1 MCPALA
7 ASRQAKP
14 KMNPTA
20 RPKRGDVKRSG
31 IANGMFAAQIQAL
44 YQHIPMVLIVNV
56 VNSALVAI
64 VLAAYKG
71 QIWWLVFLAL
81 SIAVSCVRAFGW
93 ARYRRKTVPPSA
105 AAAWAMS
112 ATLGSAISG
121 LLWGA
126 GSALLLADNLVEQ
139 TFVAFV
145 IGGMCVA
152 SLVAFSN
159 YLPAF
164 IAYVFPSSLPLAS
177 RFFLDG
183 WTVHGDMMVVF
194 SVAITLAAYSSTRS
208 FVNGLCLNLHLIEK
222 TKQLTAANERLKTEI
237 EQRKAVEDQLRQA
250 HKMEALGQLT
260 GGIAHDFN
268 NLLTVVIGHLELA
281 HDRIGVDSRPA
292 ALLQVALR
300 AAERGA
306 ALTRHLLAFARRQH
320 LDPRP
325 VDIAAVIGSAEKIL
339 MQTIGP
345 DIRLVI
351 QSTPDLHPAWVDPN
365 QLELAILNLALNAR
379 DAMPSGGVLR
389 IDTQNRQRDRDIAST
404 EPLSQDY
411 VVVSVS
417 DTGTGMSK
425 EILER
430 AFEPFFTTKEAGHGS
445 GLGLS
450 IVHGFA
456 AQSGGSVRIAST
468 PGQGTRVDL
477 WLPRARSEAFKCL
490 DVEPDQ
496 SIIEPSQAKILVCDD
511 DGGVL
516 TFVGAVLRGDGY
528 TVWEA
533 GTPSEALEIVERERP
548 IDLLLVDYAMPEMN
562 GLAVIDRARDC
573 QRGLK
578 TLMMSGHADILH
590 SAGMSGVPLL
600 AKPFKV
606 AELRKRIAEIMFPRF
621 PELAR
626 TDAGLRDF
634 AMSD

>member
-1 MCPALA
+1 V
-7 ASRQAKP
+7 R
-14 KMNPTA
+14 
-20 RPKRGDVKRSG
+20 RSG
-31 IANGMFAAQIQAL
+31 IASGIFAAQIQAL
-44 YQHIPMVLIVNV
+44 YQHIPMLLTVNV

-64 VLAAYKG
+64 VLASYRG
-71 QIWWLVFLAL
+71 QVWWLVFLAL
-81 SIAVSCVRAFGW
+81 SVAVSAVRALGW
-93 ARYRRKTVPPSA
+93 ARYRRKPAPPDSVA
-105 AAAWAMS
+105 KWAMS
-112 ATLGSAISG
+112 AAIGSAVSG
-121 LLWGA
+121 LLWGV
-126 GSALLLADNLVEQ
+126 GSALLLPDNLVEQ

-152 SLVAFSN
+152 SLVAYSN

-164 IAYVFPSSLPLAS
+164 IAYVFPSSLPLAG

-183 WTVHGDMMVVF
+183 WSVHGDMMVVF
-194 SVAITLAAYSSTRS
+194 AVAITLAAYSSTRS
-208 FVNGLCLNLHLIEK
+208 FVNGLRLNFHLREK
-222 TKQLTAANERLKTEI
+222 TNQLTAANKQLELEI
-237 EQRKAVEDQLRQA
+237 EQRRMAEDQLRQA

-281 HDRIGVDSRPA
+281 QNRISSDARPA

-306 ALTRHLLAFARRQH
+306 TLTRHLLAFARRQH

-325 VDIAAVIGSAEKIL
+325 VDIPAVIGSVEKIL
-339 MQTIGP
+339 KQTIGP
-345 DIRLVI
+345 DIRLI
-351 QSTPDLHPAWVDPN
+351 IGSAPDLHPAWADAN

-389 IDTQNRQRDRDIAST
+389 IDTENRKGDSATQPAQ
-404 EPLSQDY
+404 EY

-417 DTGTGMSK
+417 DTGIGMSK
-425 EILER
+425 ETLER
-430 AFEPFFTTKEAGHGS
+430 AFEPFFTTKEAGQGS

-456 AQSGGSVRIAST
+456 AQSGGSVRITSS
-468 PGQGTRVDL
+468 PGQGTKVDL
-477 WLPRARSEAFKCL
+477 WLPRAQSEAFKCL
-490 DVEPDQ
+490 DPEPDQ
-496 SIIEPSQAKILVCDD
+496 SVIESRRAKILVCDD

-516 TFVGAVLRGDGY
+516 DFVGAVLRSEGY

-533 GTPSEALEIVERERP
+533 ETPDQALEIVERERP

-562 GLAVIDRARDC
+562 GIAVINRARDC

-590 SAGMSGVPLL
+590 SSGMLGIPLL

-606 AELRKRIAEIMFPRF
+606 AELRKRIAEIMFPQL
-621 PELAR
+621 PELAHP
-626 TDAGLRDF
+626 DAGLQDF

>member
-1 MCPALA
+1 M
-7 ASRQAKP
+7 R
-14 KMNPTA
+14 
-20 RPKRGDVKRSG
+20 RSG
-31 IANGMFAAQIQAL
+31 IASGIFAAQIQAL
-44 YQHIPMVLIVNV
+44 YQHIPMVLTVNV

-64 VLAAYKG
+64 VLASYRG
-71 QIWWLVFLAL
+71 QAWWLVFLAL
-81 SIAVSCVRAFGW
+81 SVAVSAVRALGW
-93 ARYRRKTVPPSA
+93 ARYRRKPVPPGSVA
-105 AAAWAMS
+105 KWAMS
-112 ATLGSAISG
+112 AAIGSAVSG
-121 LLWGA
+121 LLWGV
-126 GSALLLADNLVEQ
+126 GSALLLPDNLVEQ

-152 SLVAFSN
+152 SLVAYSN

-164 IAYVFPSSLPLAS
+164 IAYVFPSSLPLAG

-183 WTVHGDMMVVF
+183 WSVHGDMMVVF
-194 SVAITLAAYSSTRS
+194 AVAITLAAYSSTRS
-208 FVNGLCLNLHLIEK
+208 FVNGLRLNFHLREK
-222 TKQLTAANERLKTEI
+222 TNQLTAANKQLELEI
-237 EQRKAVEDQLRQA
+237 EQRRMAEDQLRQA

-281 HDRIGVDSRPA
+281 QNRISSDARPA

-306 ALTRHLLAFARRQH
+306 TLTRHLLAFARRQH

-325 VDIAAVIGSAEKIL
+325 VDIPAVIGSVEKIL
-339 MQTIGP
+339 KQTIGP
-345 DIRLVI
+345 DIRLI
-351 QSTPDLHPAWVDPN
+351 IGSAPDLHPAWADAN

-389 IDTQNRQRDRDIAST
+389 IDTENRKGDSATQPT
-404 EPLSQDY
+404 QEY
-411 VVVSVS
+411 VVISVS
-417 DTGTGMSK
+417 DTGIGMSK
-425 EILER
+425 ETLER
-430 AFEPFFTTKEAGHGS
+430 AFEPFFTTKEAGQGS

-456 AQSGGSVRIAST
+456 AQSGGSVRITSS
-468 PGQGTRVDL
+468 PGQGTKVDL
-477 WLPRARSEAFKCL
+477 WLPRAQSEAFKCL
-490 DVEPDQ
+490 DPEPDQ
-496 SIIEPSQAKILVCDD
+496 SVIESRRAKILVCDD

-516 TFVGAVLRGDGY
+516 DFVGAVLRSDGY

-533 GTPSEALEIVERERP
+533 ETPDQALEIVERERP

-562 GLAVIDRARDC
+562 GIAVINRARDC

-590 SAGMSGVPLL
+590 SSGMLGIPLL

-606 AELRKRIAEIMFPRF
+606 AELRKRIAEIMFPQL
-621 PELAR
+621 PELAHP
-626 TDAGLRDF
+626 DAGLQDF

>member
-1 MCPALA
+1 V
-7 ASRQAKP
+7 R
-14 KMNPTA
+14 
-20 RPKRGDVKRSG
+20 RSG
-31 IANGMFAAQIQAL
+31 IASGIFAAQIQAL
-44 YQHIPMVLIVNV
+44 YQHIPMVLTVNV

-64 VLAAYKG
+64 VLASYRG
-71 QIWWLVFLAL
+71 QVWWLVFLAL
-81 SIAVSCVRAFGW
+81 SVAVSAVRALGW
-93 ARYRRKTVPPSA
+93 ARYRRKPAPPDSVA
-105 AAAWAMS
+105 KWAMS
-112 ATLGSAISG
+112 AAIGSAVSG
-121 LLWGA
+121 LLWGV
-126 GSALLLADNLVEQ
+126 GSALLLPDNLVEQ

-152 SLVAFSN
+152 SLVAYSN

-164 IAYVFPSSLPLAS
+164 IAYVFPSSLPLAG

-183 WTVHGDMMVVF
+183 WSVHGDMMVVF
-194 SVAITLAAYSSTRS
+194 AVAITLAAYSSTRS
-208 FVNGLCLNLHLIEK
+208 FVNGLRLNFHLREK
-222 TKQLTAANERLKTEI
+222 TNQLTAANKQLELEI
-237 EQRKAVEDQLRQA
+237 EQRRMAEDQLRQA

-281 HDRIGVDSRPA
+281 QNRISSDARPA

-306 ALTRHLLAFARRQH
+306 TLTRHLLAFARRQH

-325 VDIAAVIGSAEKIL
+325 VDIPAVIGSVEKIL
-339 MQTIGP
+339 KQTIGP
-345 DIRLVI
+345 DIRLI
-351 QSTPDLHPAWVDPN
+351 IGSAPDLHPAWADAN

-389 IDTQNRQRDRDIAST
+389 IDTENRKGDSATQPAQ
-404 EPLSQDY
+404 EY

-417 DTGTGMSK
+417 DTGIGMSK
-425 EILER
+425 ETLER
-430 AFEPFFTTKEAGHGS
+430 AFEPFFTTKEAGQGS

-456 AQSGGSVRIAST
+456 AQSGGSVRITSS
-468 PGQGTRVDL
+468 PGQGTKVDL
-477 WLPRARSEAFKCL
+477 WLPRAQSEAFKCL
-490 DVEPDQ
+490 DPEPDQ
-496 SIIEPSQAKILVCDD
+496 SVIESRRAKILVCDD

-516 TFVGAVLRGDGY
+516 DFVGAVLRSDGY

-533 GTPSEALEIVERERP
+533 ETPDQALEIVERERP

-562 GLAVIDRARDC
+562 GIAVINRARDC

-590 SAGMSGVPLL
+590 SSGMLGIPLL

-606 AELRKRIAEIMFPRF
+606 AELRKRIAEIMFPQL
-621 PELAR
+621 PELAHP
-626 TDAGLRDF
+626 DAGLQDF

>member
-1 MCPALA
+1 V
-7 ASRQAKP
+7 R
-14 KMNPTA
+14 
-20 RPKRGDVKRSG
+20 RSG
-31 IANGMFAAQIQAL
+31 IASGIFAAQIQAL
-44 YQHIPMVLIVNV
+44 YQHIPMVLTVNV

-64 VLAAYKG
+64 VLASYRG
-71 QIWWLVFLAL
+71 QVWWLVFLAL
-81 SIAVSCVRAFGW
+81 SVAVSAVRALGW
-93 ARYRRKTVPPSA
+93 ARYRRKPAPPDSVA
-105 AAAWAMS
+105 KWAMS
-112 ATLGSAISG
+112 AAIGSAVSG
-121 LLWGA
+121 LLWGV
-126 GSALLLADNLVEQ
+126 GSALLLPDNLVEQ

-152 SLVAFSN
+152 SLVAYSN

-164 IAYVFPSSLPLAS
+164 IAYVFPSSLPLAG

-183 WTVHGDMMVVF
+183 WSVHGDMMVVF
-194 SVAITLAAYSSTRS
+194 AVAITLAAYSSTRS
-208 FVNGLCLNLHLIEK
+208 FVNGLRLNFHLREK
-222 TKQLTAANERLKTEI
+222 TNQLTAANKQLELEI
-237 EQRKAVEDQLRQA
+237 EQRRMAEDQLRQA

-281 HDRIGVDSRPA
+281 QNRISSDARPA

-306 ALTRHLLAFARRQH
+306 TLTRHLLAFARRQH

-325 VDIAAVIGSAEKIL
+325 VDIPAVIGSVEKIL
-339 MQTIGP
+339 KQTIGP
-345 DIRLVI
+345 DIRLI
-351 QSTPDLHPAWVDPN
+351 IGSAPDLHPAWADAN

-389 IDTQNRQRDRDIAST
+389 IDTENRKGDSATQPAQ
-404 EPLSQDY
+404 EY

-417 DTGTGMSK
+417 DTGIGMSK
-425 EILER
+425 ETLER
-430 AFEPFFTTKEAGHGS
+430 AFEPFFTTKEAGQGS

-456 AQSGGSVRIAST
+456 AQSGGSVRITSS
-468 PGQGTRVDL
+468 PGQGTKVDL
-477 WLPRARSEAFKCL
+477 WLPRAQSEAFKCL
-490 DVEPDQ
+490 DPEPDQ
-496 SIIEPSQAKILVCDD
+496 SVIESRRAKILVCDD

-516 TFVGAVLRGDGY
+516 DFVGAVLRSEGY

-533 GTPSEALEIVERERP
+533 ETPDQALEIVERERP

-562 GLAVIDRARDC
+562 GIAVINRARDC

-590 SAGMSGVPLL
+590 SSGMLGIPLL

-606 AELRKRIAEIMFPRF
+606 AELRKRIAEIMFPQL
-621 PELAR
+621 PELAHP
-626 TDAGLRDF
+626 DAGLQDF

>member
-1 MCPALA
+1 V
-7 ASRQAKP
+7 R
-14 KMNPTA
+14 
-20 RPKRGDVKRSG
+20 RSG
-31 IANGMFAAQIQAL
+31 IASGIFAAQIQAL
-44 YQHIPMVLIVNV
+44 YQHIPMVLTVNV

-64 VLAAYKG
+64 VLASYRG
-71 QIWWLVFLAL
+71 QVWWLVFLAL
-81 SIAVSCVRAFGW
+81 SVAVSAVRALGW
-93 ARYRRKTVPPSA
+93 ARYRRKPAPPDSVA
-105 AAAWAMS
+105 KWAMS
-112 ATLGSAISG
+112 AAIGSAVSG
-121 LLWGA
+121 LLWGV
-126 GSALLLADNLVEQ
+126 GSALLLPDNLVEQ

-152 SLVAFSN
+152 SLVAYSN

-164 IAYVFPSSLPLAS
+164 IAYVFPSSLPLAG

-183 WTVHGDMMVVF
+183 WSVHGDMMVVF
-194 SVAITLAAYSSTRS
+194 AVAITLAAYSSTRS
-208 FVNGLCLNLHLIEK
+208 FVNGLRLNFHLREK
-222 TKQLTAANERLKTEI
+222 TNQLTAANTQLELEI
-237 EQRKAVEDQLRQA
+237 EQRRMAEDQLRQA

-281 HDRIGVDSRPA
+281 QNRISSDARPA

-306 ALTRHLLAFARRQH
+306 TLTRHLLAFARRQH

-325 VDIAAVIGSAEKIL
+325 VDIPAVIGSVEKIL
-339 MQTIGP
+339 KQTIGP
-345 DIRLVI
+345 DIRLI
-351 QSTPDLHPAWVDPN
+351 IGSAPDLHPAWADAN

-389 IDTQNRQRDRDIAST
+389 IDTENRKGDSATQPAQ
-404 EPLSQDY
+404 EY

-417 DTGTGMSK
+417 DTGIVMSK
-425 EILER
+425 ETLER
-430 AFEPFFTTKEAGHGS
+430 AFEPFFTTKEAGQGS

-456 AQSGGSVRIAST
+456 AQSGGSVRITSS
-468 PGQGTRVDL
+468 PGQGTKVDL
-477 WLPRARSEAFKCL
+477 WLPRAQSEAFKCL
-490 DVEPDQ
+490 DPEPDQ
-496 SIIEPSQAKILVCDD
+496 SVIESRRAKILVCDD

-516 TFVGAVLRGDGY
+516 DFVGAVLRSDGY

-533 GTPSEALEIVERERP
+533 ETPDQALEIVERERP

-562 GLAVIDRARDC
+562 GIAVINRARDC

-590 SAGMSGVPLL
+590 SSGMLGIPLL

-606 AELRKRIAEIMFPRF
+606 AELRKRIAEIMFPQL
-621 PELAR
+621 PELAHP
-626 TDAGLRDF
+626 DAGLQDF

>member
-1 MCPALA
+1 V
-7 ASRQAKP
+7 R
-14 KMNPTA
+14 
-20 RPKRGDVKRSG
+20 RSG
-31 IANGMFAAQIQAL
+31 IASGIFAAQIQAL
-44 YQHIPMVLIVNV
+44 YQHIPMVLTVNV

-64 VLAAYKG
+64 VLASYRG
-71 QIWWLVFLAL
+71 QAWWLVFLAL
-81 SIAVSCVRAFGW
+81 SVAVSAVRALGW
-93 ARYRRKTVPPSA
+93 ARYRRKPAPPGSVA
-105 AAAWAMS
+105 KWAMS
-112 ATLGSAISG
+112 AAIGSAVSG
-121 LLWGA
+121 LLWGV
-126 GSALLLADNLVEQ
+126 GSALLLPDNLVEQ

-152 SLVAFSN
+152 SLVAYSN

-164 IAYVFPSSLPLAS
+164 IAYVFPSSLPLAG

-183 WTVHGDMMVVF
+183 WSVHGDMMVVF
-194 SVAITLAAYSSTRS
+194 AVAITLAAYSSTRS
-208 FVNGLCLNLHLIEK
+208 FVNGLRLNFHLREK
-222 TKQLTAANERLKTEI
+222 TNQLTAANKQLELEI
-237 EQRKAVEDQLRQA
+237 EQRRMAEDQLRQA

-281 HDRIGVDSRPA
+281 QNRISSDARPA

-306 ALTRHLLAFARRQH
+306 TLTRHLLAFARRQH

-325 VDIAAVIGSAEKIL
+325 VDIPAVIGSVEKIL
-339 MQTIGP
+339 KQTIGP
-345 DIRLVI
+345 DIRLI
-351 QSTPDLHPAWVDPN
+351 IGSAPDLHPAWADAN

-389 IDTQNRQRDRDIAST
+389 IDTENRKGDSATQPAQ
-404 EPLSQDY
+404 EY

-417 DTGTGMSK
+417 DTGIGMSK
-425 EILER
+425 ETLER
-430 AFEPFFTTKEAGHGS
+430 AFEPFFTTKEAGQGS

-456 AQSGGSVRIAST
+456 AQSGGSVRITSS
-468 PGQGTRVDL
+468 PGQGTKVDL
-477 WLPRARSEAFKCL
+477 WLPRAQSEAFKCL
-490 DVEPDQ
+490 DPEPDQ
-496 SIIEPSQAKILVCDD
+496 SVIESRRAKILVCDD

-516 TFVGAVLRGDGY
+516 DFVGAVLRSDGY

-533 GTPSEALEIVERERP
+533 ETPDQALEIVERERP

-562 GLAVIDRARDC
+562 GIAVINRARDC

-590 SAGMSGVPLL
+590 SSGMLGIPLL

-606 AELRKRIAEIMFPRF
+606 AELRKRIAEIMFPQL
-621 PELAR
+621 PELAHP
-626 TDAGLRDF
+626 DAGLQDF

>member
-1 MCPALA
+1 M
-7 ASRQAKP
+7 R
-14 KMNPTA
+14 
-20 RPKRGDVKRSG
+20 RSG
-31 IANGMFAAQIQAL
+31 IASGIFAAQIQAL
-44 YQHIPMVLIVNV
+44 YQHIPMVLTVNV

-64 VLAAYKG
+64 VLASYRG
-71 QIWWLVFLAL
+71 QVWWLVFLAL
-81 SIAVSCVRAFGW
+81 SVAVSAVRALGW
-93 ARYRRKTVPPSA
+93 ARYRRKPAPPDSVA
-105 AAAWAMS
+105 KWAMS
-112 ATLGSAISG
+112 AAIGSAVSG
-121 LLWGA
+121 LLWGV
-126 GSALLLADNLVEQ
+126 GSALLLPDNLVEQ

-152 SLVAFSN
+152 SLVAYSN

-164 IAYVFPSSLPLAS
+164 IAYVFPSSLPLAG

-183 WTVHGDMMVVF
+183 WSVHGDMMVVF
-194 SVAITLAAYSSTRS
+194 AVAITLAAYSSTRS
-208 FVNGLCLNLHLIEK
+208 FVNGLRLNFHLREK
-222 TKQLTAANERLKTEI
+222 TNQLTAANKQLELEI
-237 EQRKAVEDQLRQA
+237 EQRRMAEDQLRQA

-281 HDRIGVDSRPA
+281 QNRISSDARPA

-306 ALTRHLLAFARRQH
+306 TLTRHLLAFARRQH

-325 VDIAAVIGSAEKIL
+325 VDIPAVIGSVEKIL
-339 MQTIGP
+339 KQTIGP
-345 DIRLVI
+345 DIRLI
-351 QSTPDLHPAWVDPN
+351 IGSAPDLHPAWADAN

-389 IDTQNRQRDRDIAST
+389 IDTENRKGDSATQPAQ
-404 EPLSQDY
+404 EY

-417 DTGTGMSK
+417 DTGIGMSK
-425 EILER
+425 ETLER
-430 AFEPFFTTKEAGHGS
+430 AFEPFFTTKEAGQGS

-456 AQSGGSVRIAST
+456 AQSGGSVRITSS
-468 PGQGTRVDL
+468 PGQGTKVDL
-477 WLPRARSEAFKCL
+477 WLPRAQSEAFKCL
-490 DVEPDQ
+490 DPEPDQ
-496 SIIEPSQAKILVCDD
+496 SVIESRRAKILVCDD

-516 TFVGAVLRGDGY
+516 DFVGAVLRSDGY

-533 GTPSEALEIVERERP
+533 ETPDQALEIVERERP

-562 GLAVIDRARDC
+562 GIAVINRARDC

-590 SAGMSGVPLL
+590 SSGMLGIPLL

-606 AELRKRIAEIMFPRF
+606 AELRKRIAEIMFPQL
-621 PELAR
+621 PELAHP
-626 TDAGLRDF
+626 DAGLQDF

>member
-1 MCPALA
+1 V
-7 ASRQAKP
+7 R
-14 KMNPTA
+14 
-20 RPKRGDVKRSG
+20 RSG
-31 IANGMFAAQIQAL
+31 IASGIFAAQIQAL
-44 YQHIPMVLIVNV
+44 YQHIPMVLTVNV

-64 VLAAYKG
+64 VLASYRG
-71 QIWWLVFLAL
+71 QVWWLVFLAL
-81 SIAVSCVRAFGW
+81 SVAVSAVRALGW
-93 ARYRRKTVPPSA
+93 ARYRRKPVPPGSVTK
-105 AAAWAMS
+105 WAMS
-112 ATLGSAISG
+112 AAIGSAVSG
-121 LLWGA
+121 LLWGV
-126 GSALLLADNLVEQ
+126 GSALLLPDNLVEQ

-152 SLVAFSN
+152 SLVAYSN

-164 IAYVFPSSLPLAS
+164 IAYVFPSSLPLAG

-183 WTVHGDMMVVF
+183 WSVHGDMMVVF
-194 SVAITLAAYSSTRS
+194 AVAITLAAYSSTRS
-208 FVNGLCLNLHLIEK
+208 FVNGLRLNFHLIEK
-222 TKQLTAANERLKTEI
+222 TNQLTAANKQLELEI
-237 EQRKAVEDQLRQA
+237 EQRRMAEDQLRQA

-281 HDRIGVDSRPA
+281 QNRISSDARPA

-306 ALTRHLLAFARRQH
+306 TLTRHLLAFARRQH

-325 VDIAAVIGSAEKIL
+325 VDIPAVIGSVEKIL
-339 MQTIGP
+339 KQTIGP
-345 DIRLVI
+345 DIRLI
-351 QSTPDLHPAWVDPN
+351 IGSAPDLHPAWADAN

-389 IDTQNRQRDRDIAST
+389 IDTENRKGDSATQPAQ
-404 EPLSQDY
+404 EY

-417 DTGTGMSK
+417 DTGIGMSK
-425 EILER
+425 ETLER
-430 AFEPFFTTKEAGHGS
+430 AFEPFFTTKEAGQGS

-456 AQSGGSVRIAST
+456 AQSGGSVRITSS
-468 PGQGTRVDL
+468 PGQGTKVDL
-477 WLPRARSEAFKCL
+477 WLPRAQSEAFKCL
-490 DVEPDQ
+490 DPEPDQ
-496 SIIEPSQAKILVCDD
+496 SVIESRRAKILVCDD

-516 TFVGAVLRGDGY
+516 DFVGAVLRSDGY

-533 GTPSEALEIVERERP
+533 ETPDQALEIVERERP

-562 GLAVIDRARDC
+562 GIAVINRARDC

-590 SAGMSGVPLL
+590 SSGMLGIPLL

-606 AELRKRIAEIMFPRF
+606 AELRKRIAEIMFPQL
-621 PELAR
+621 PELAHP
-626 TDAGLRDF
+626 DAGLQDF